1 MICEAALK
9 LKEAKQPVI
18 CEAAL
23 KLKEALQRDRPTFA
37 VAFSTFSL
45 QLRYLQSVKHTSA
58 THNGA
63 ENSAGSS
70 SLQCHSCLHVYATQ
84 ESPLEVLP
92 TEPCQNRT
100 RLTCQQAPPGCSG

>member
-37 VAFSTFSL
+37 VAFSTLSL
-45 QLRYLQSVKHTSA
+45 QLRYLQGVKHTSA
-58 THNGA
+58 IHHGA

-70 SLQCHSCLHVYATQ
+70 SPRWHSCLHVHFHSGISSRVVSQRAMPEQDVTH
-84 ESPLEVLP
+84 LP
-92 TEPCQNRT
+92 TSSS
-100 RLTCQQAPPGCSG
+100 RL